1 MSINKRDRLVN
12 MKMEFNQYVKAEA
25 YVTSLIA
32 SLPYGSLEWADSI
45 QLLDKVSR
53 EKQELQAALNHATV

>member
-1 MSINKRDRLVN
+1 MLDRRDKLVN
-12 MKMEFNQYVKAEA
+12 LKMEFNQYVKAEA

-32 SLPYGSLEWADSI
+32 SLPYGSIEWADSI

-53 EKQELQAALNHATV
+53 EKQELQAALNHETA